1 MSDNFERVELH
12 LHTKMST
19 MDGLISPEDAIKRAK
34 EWGHKA
40 IAFTDHGSTVDAYP
54 EIASAAKKYGIKP
67 IYGIEAYVVND
78 LDPIVKGSCLG
89 TFDDEII
96 ACDIETTGL
105 AARKDSIIEIAAVK
119 VCNGQIIDRF
129 HSYVNPGFHISEQ
142 ITELTSITDETVC
155 NAPTIDIALRSFF
168 DFIGNRLLIA
178 TNADF
183 AIAFIKN
190 AAKLCNLSFCNS
202 SMNLTTLFDWLH
214 PEQNKHR
221 TKDMVEFYGIKD
233 STLSDLNGCS
243 ETSAKLFWYM
253 IEELKSKGISNFAEL
268 NRDFSPT
275 CNFSKLPRY
284 HQTILVKNQIGLKN
298 LDRLVSLSN
307 QKYFN
312 RVPQIPLSILKE
324 YRDGLL
330 IGSAC
335 ADGLL
340 YRMIIGDDSE
350 EEIKMQVDL
359 CDYLEIQPISN
370 NRWLIESEQIYD
382 ENELRT
388 INEIIV
394 ALGEKYG
401 KHVVATSDAHYLDK
415 EDVICRQ
422 NLLREQHFADWKEP
436 PELYFR
442 TTNEMLDEFSYLGKN
457 KAYEVVVTN
466 TNKIADMIDNV

>member
-1 MSDNFERVELH
+1 MSEFFERVELH

-19 MDGLISPEDAIKRAK
+19 MDGLILPEAAIKRAK

-40 IAFTDHGSTVDAYP
+40 IAFTDHGTIDAYP
-54 EIASAAKKYGIKP
+54 EIASAAKKHGIKP

-78 LDPIVKGSCLG
+78 LEPVVKGSCSG
-89 TFDDEII
+89 KFDDEII
-96 ACDIETTGL
+96 AFDIETTGL

-119 VCNGQIIDRF
+119 VCDGQIIDRF
-129 HSYVNPGFHISEQ
+129 HSYVNPGFHVPEQ
-142 ITELTSITDETVC
+142 ITELTGITDETVC
-155 NAPTIDIALRSFF
+155 RAPTIDIALRSFF
-168 DFIGNRLLIA
+168 DFIGTRLLIA

-183 AIAFIKN
+183 AIAFIKK

-214 PEQNKHR
+214 PEHNRHR
-221 TKDMVEFYGIKD
+221 TKDMVEFYGVKD

-243 ETSAKLFWYM
+243 ETIAKVFWCM
-253 IEELKSKGISNFAEL
+253 IEELRDKGISNFTEL
-268 NRDFSPT
+268 NRDFSLI
-275 CNFSKLPRY
+275 CNFSRLPRY

-340 YRMIIGDDSE
+340 YRMIIGDASE
-350 EEIKMQVDL
+350 EEIKMQVDF

-388 INEIIV
+388 INENTV

-401 KHVVATSDAHYLDK
+401 KPVVATSDAHYLDK
-415 EDVICRQ
+415 EDVVYRQ
-422 NLLREQHFADWKEP
+422 RLLREQHFADWKET

-442 TTNEMLDEFSYLGKN
+442 TTNEMLDEFSYLGAH

-466 TNKIADMIDNV
+466 TNKIADMIDNI